1 MDYER
6 MWQQL
11 ISDIHIQEELSDDIN
26 ISKLL
31 DRITQIESI
40 EAEAEKRWKNGDL
53 PF

>member
-6 MWQQL
+6 MWTQL
-11 ISDIHIQEELSDDIN
+11 VSDIHIQEELSDNIN

-31 DRITQIESI
+31 NRITQIENI
-40 EAEAEKRWKNGDL
+40 ETEAEKRWKNGDL